1 MKSTGIVRNVDEL
14 GRIVI
19 PKEIRTKQGIANGD
33 PAEIFVDGDAIIIKK
48 YNPSCHFCG
57 SSAEIFD
64 FKGKKICGDC
74 LRELRAAL
82 V

>member
-1 MKSTGIVRNVDEL
+1 MKSTGVIRNVDEL

-57 SSAEIFD
+57 SSDEIFD
-64 FKGKKICGDC
+64 FKGKKICAEC
-74 LRELRAAL
+74 LREISSAIT
-82 V
+82 